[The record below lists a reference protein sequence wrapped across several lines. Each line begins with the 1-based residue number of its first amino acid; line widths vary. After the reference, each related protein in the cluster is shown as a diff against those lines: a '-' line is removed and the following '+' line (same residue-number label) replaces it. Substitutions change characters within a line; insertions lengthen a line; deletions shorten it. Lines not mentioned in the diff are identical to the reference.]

1 MKPRADHCI
10 SSGKHPKNNPP
21 TLDGAQYVCV
31 PYDFIN
37 MSLSFLRDKVFFRA
51 MLALALPV
59 AFQQLI
65 SAGLNMIDVL
75 MVGQLGEN
83 SVAAL
88 GLANQI
94 FFLLILFLFGVTSG
108 MSIFTAQFWGRGDT
122 EQIRHVLGICLTIA
136 VSVAA
141 LFTLAAVFIP
151 EKLMG
156 FYTEDVKVVKLGSD
170 YLRIVGLSY
179 VFTAITVSYG
189 SVLRSITQVTLTV
202 IVAVLAIV
210 LKTIIAYLFIFG
222 IAGLPALGVRGAALG
237 TCIGWVFQSILLL
250 ILVYVQKTPLAANL
264 LSFFRFD
271 RPFLFKMLKT
281 SMPAAINEIL
291 WSFGITTYNAVYAR
305 IGTDAIAAVN
315 INATIEELMFVLFI
329 GLGNAC
335 AVMVG
340 NKIGAGGKDLA
351 FEYGR
356 RFAILGVAAA
366 LIGGVL
372 VLSIRE
378 TVISL
383 YQISPSAADD
393 LRSLM
398 FVYAVSSWLKVFNF
412 MLFIGALRAGGDTR
426 YAMFT
431 ELFSIWMIGVPS
443 ALLGGFLFHLPVYW
457 VYAMVLLEE
466 AAKAI
471 IIFRRFLSRKWIHDL
486 VNVTGDQGRASLSN
500 PEPAS

>member
-1 MKPRADHCI
+1 
-10 SSGKHPKNNPP
+10 
-21 TLDGAQYVCV
+21 
-31 PYDFIN
+31 
-37 MSLSFLRDKVFFRA
+37 MSLTFLRDKAFFRA
-51 MLALALPV
+51 MLTLAIPV

-75 MVGQLGEN
+75 MVGQLGET

-94 FFLLILFLFGVTSG
+94 FFLLILFLFGLTSG
-108 MSIFTAQFWGRGDT
+108 MSIFSAQFWGKGDL
-122 EQIRHVLGICLTIA
+122 EQIHHVLGICLTIA
-136 VSVAA
+136 ISVAA
-141 LFTLAAVFIP
+141 LFSMAAIFMP

-156 FYTEDVKVVKLGSD
+156 FYTEDVAVIELGSE

-179 VFTAITVSYG
+179 VFTAITVSYI

-202 IVAVLAIV
+202 VVAVLALA
-210 LKTIIAYLFIFG
+210 LKTILAYLFIFG

-237 TCIGWVFQSILLL
+237 TCIGWIFQAILLVT
-250 ILVYVQKTPLAANL
+250 LVYVQKTPLAANP

-271 RPFLFKMLKT
+271 RPFLFKVLKT
-281 SMPAAINEIL
+281 SLPAAANEIL

-305 IGTDAIAAVN
+305 IGTDAIAAIN

-340 NKIGAGGKDLA
+340 NKIGAGGKDVA

-356 RFAILGVAAA
+356 RFAILGVAVA
-366 LIGGVL
+366 LLAGVI
-372 VLSIRE
+372 VFSVRE
-378 TVISL
+378 IVISL
-383 YQISPSAADD
+383 YQISPSAAQN
-393 LRSLM
+393 LRNLMLVYSLS
-398 FVYAVSSWLKVFNF
+398 AWLRVFNF
-412 MLFIGALRAGGDTR
+412 MLFIGAMRAGGDTR
-426 YAMFT
+426 FAMFT

-443 ALLGGFLFHLPVYW
+443 ALLGGFVFHLPVYG

-466 AAKAI
+466 AIKAI
-471 IIFRRFLSRKWIHDL
+471 IITRRFLSRKWIHDL
-486 VNVTGDQGRASLSN
+486 VNVTGDQVSTSLST